1 MNGRIAIIH
10 EGKKQ
15 YKCYICNNEFTSK
28 HAMNITL
35 KSFMK
40 ERDNSNAIYVMLTLE
55 KNKYSLNIHIATVHE
70 GKEQFKCRFCNH
82 EFKSKS
88 SMKCHIE
95 KNH

>member
-1 MNGRIAIIH
+1 MNGHIAIIH

-55 KNKYSLNIHIATVHE
+55 KNKHILNN
-70 GKEQFKCRFCNH
+70 RFCNH
-82 EFKSKS
+82 EFEST